1 MSNKHHDTDMNKNGA
16 TRPWD
21 VILNGKVID
30 TVWYTPG
37 PGVDADYVRRSLI
50 NHDNYDPNITVRKGA
65 K

>member
-1 MSNKHHDTDMNKNGA
+1 MNKNGA

-50 NHDNYDPNITVRKGA
+50 NHDNYNPNITVRKGA